1 VLEEVIM
8 SWALSAVLL
17 CTCTYLHD
25 GKGTV
30 TVYVGL
36 WSPRGISKHRGRPS
50 GDSMSMSGTLPPTFH
65 NPCCQFVSP
74 PPLGPAHSTTPVLV
88 GTSCCRNPPSYF
100 PTPTD
105 ATPTPR
111 HQEAA

>member
-36 WSPRGISKHRGRPS
+36 WSPRGISKHRGRPRGLDVNVWNAS
-50 GDSMSMSGTLPPTFH
+50 SHLP
-65 NPCCQFVSP
+65 
-74 PPLGPAHSTTPVLV
+74 
-88 GTSCCRNPPSYF
+88 
-100 PTPTD
+100 
-105 ATPTPR
+105 
-111 HQEAA
+111 